1 VELSQ
6 LGGQAD
12 AIVSN
17 NLRLTAV
24 LLANGAIDQAQ
35 TFFRETRLLTT
46 DLGEWYTLSV
56 DGLQAQLDLV
66 QGKRETAV
74 RWLRTCG
81 LHHDDT
87 INASYTYIYLRFARI
102 LMALD
107 QTADALT
114 LLSRLITIAET
125 SGANHTLIVSLV
137 LQAMGLQAQNNIDAA
152 IIALNRALTLAE
164 PQGYVRTFIN
174 EGDAMGLLLRQ
185 TAVSV
190 HAPSYVA
197 KLLAAL
203 AQETSKIAGGSA

>member
-1 VELSQ
+1 
-6 LGGQAD
+6 
-12 AIVSN
+12 
-17 NLRLTAV
+17 
-24 LLANGAIDQAQ
+24 
-35 TFFRETRLLTT
+35 
-46 DLGEWYTLSV
+46 
-56 DGLQAQLDLV
+56 
-66 QGKRETAV
+66 
-74 RWLRTCG
+74 
-81 LHHDDT
+81 HHDDK
-87 INASYTYIYLRFARI
+87 INASYTYIYLRFASI

-107 QTADALT
+107 QTDDALT

-203 AQETSKIAGGSA
+203 AQETSKIAGGSAASPSTPSLTESFSQRELQVLRLLATSLTSVEIGEKLTIAPSTVRSHIKNIYRKLDVHKRVTAVQHAQALGLI